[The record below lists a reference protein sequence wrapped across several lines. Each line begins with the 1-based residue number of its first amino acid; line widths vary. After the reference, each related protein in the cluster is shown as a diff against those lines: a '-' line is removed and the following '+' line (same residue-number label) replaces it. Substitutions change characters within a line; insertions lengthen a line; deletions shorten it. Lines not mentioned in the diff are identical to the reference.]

1 MNIRKLAIAAL
12 LAFPLGSSFAQLP
25 VQVTGLM
32 KKQTISPVKLFKVIE
47 GRSVEIASA
56 TPGNT
61 GKFGF
66 IFYPEY
72 EGLYVIGTGIAGS
85 PSGNYKFYFK
95 GGEQLGLSL
104 LDSTYV
110 LTGKQNSKEN
120 LLLTQW
126 HEVLKPV
133 EIKSVTFMSSFVD
146 FFPTLEEVAEKS
158 KTFMVGKT
166 SGNVNF
172 DRQMKSFMELDLA
185 MFATNFLQTPR
196 GAHPSSEEFS
206 PYFDEMKAL
215 RFSKYTGNIYRYPWG
230 QRTLLGMINANMN
243 QGKIKYVRGMEGVK
257 TLISFVANDTL
268 KADVILD
275 AASKIKVYKDYK
287 ELNDTYQKYVVTKS
301 QKVKNMDILSG
312 LAQLNPGDMAYNFSY
327 PDNKGKVISL
337 GDLKG
342 KVVLIDVWATW
353 CGPCKAEIPYLKKL
367 EEEFKGTDLSVV
379 SVSFDELEDKE
390 KWIQMIKDEKLGG
403 THLFAGGWADFAQYY
418 KIRGI
423 PRFMVY
429 DREGKIVTVDAP
441 RPSNPALKALLEK
454 TLAK

>member
-1 MNIRKLAIAAL
+1 MNIKKLALAAL
-12 LAFPLGSSFAQLP
+12 LALPFGKSFAQLP
-25 VQVTGLM
+25 VEVTGLI
-32 KKQTISPVKLFKVIE
+32 KKETISPVKLFKVTE
-47 GRSVEIASA
+47 GRSVEIASS

-72 EGLYVIGTGIAGS
+72 EGLYVIGTGIPGS

-95 GGEQLGLSL
+95 GGEHLGLSL

-133 EIKSVTFMSSFVD
+133 EIKSVTFMSTFVD
-146 FFPTLEEVAEKS
+146 FFPTLEEVSEKA
-158 KTFMVGKT
+158 KTFMKGKT
-166 SGNVNF
+166 SGNAKF
-172 DRQMKSFMELDLA
+172 DRQMQSLIDLDLA
-185 MFATNFLQTPR
+185 TYATNFLQTPR
-196 GAHPSSEEFS
+196 GAHPSYEEFS

-215 RFSKYTGNIYRYPWG
+215 KFSKNTGNLYRYPWG
-230 QRTLLGMINANMN
+230 QRTLLGMINVNMK
-243 QGKIKYVRGMEGVK
+243 QDQIKYEKGMEGVK
-257 TLISFVANDTL
+257 TMISFVANDTL
-268 KADVILD
+268 KADVILEH
-275 AASKIKVYKDYK
+275 ASRIKVYKDYK

-327 PDNKGKVISL
+327 PDNKGKTVSL
-337 GDLKG
+337 SDLKG

-353 CGPCKAEIPYLKKL
+353 CGPCKAEIPFLKKL

-379 SVSFDELEDKE
+379 SVTFDEVEDKE
-390 KWIQMIKDEKLGG
+390 KWIQMIKNDNLGG
-403 THLFAGGWADFAQYY
+403 THLFAGGWGDFAQYY

-441 RPSNPALKALLEK
+441 RPSNPALKTLIEK